1 MSETTNDNAHFEP
14 YAIHGTRQFFN
25 MSIQL
30 YTYLYDTIVAAANS
44 EQGKT
49 IGMNLL
55 WTFSKI
61 CVYAE
66 RGGILLYNSNDYIK
80 QVVDQCVY
88 MKEWVDD
95 LTSNKNIEPKTN
107 TWIHVCRISNQ
118 DNSYLEIYDNLSDT
132 LTEAECVRKYQSA
145 YLSVLN
151 ESVQYND
158 TCVFLKQNN
167 LYCIRKCS
175 GPDIKLDVATP
186 IEKSNCVPI
195 SIVYKHPDMTED
207 IDLLFLPN
215 EMYCVNNSIFSKAF
229 VRRSL
234 EYQEKPFVFD
244 DRYTIDIIDSNVT
257 MHTMTKNEYMKIL
270 VDEFKIISLDDEFP
284 LISMDDAVN
293 VCKEPIGDSSS
304 SDEDESID
312 AVNVCKEPIGDSS
325 SSDEEQPQNS
335 EDCVDT

>member
-1 MSETTNDNAHFEP
+1 MSETTNDTAYFEP

-30 YTYLYDTIVAAANS
+30 YNYLYDTIVAAANS

-80 QVVDQCVY
+80 QVVDQCVS

-95 LTSNKNIEPKTN
+95 LTSNNNIEPKMN

-167 LYCIRKCS
+167 LYYISKCS

-195 SIVYKHPDMTED
+195 SIVYKHPDMTEE

-215 EMYCVNNSIFSKAF
+215 EMYCVNNSLFSKAF
-229 VRRSL
+229 VRRIL

-257 MHTMTKNEYMKIL
+257 MYTITKNEYMKIL

-284 LISMDDAVN
+284 LISTDDAVN

-304 SDEDESID
+304 SDEDNSID
-312 AVNVCKEPIGDSS
+312 SINVCKEPIGDSS
-325 SSDEEQPQNS
+325 SSDEEQTQNS
-335 EDCVDT
+335 EDCVET

>member
-1 MSETTNDNAHFEP
+1 
-14 YAIHGTRQFFN
+14 
-25 MSIQL
+25 
-30 YTYLYDTIVAAANS
+30 
-44 EQGKT
+44 
-49 IGMNLL
+49 
-55 WTFSKI
+55 
-61 CVYAE
+61 
-66 RGGILLYNSNDYIK
+66 
-80 QVVDQCVY
+80 
-88 MKEWVDD
+88 
-95 LTSNKNIEPKTN
+95 
-107 TWIHVCRISNQ
+107 
-118 DNSYLEIYDNLSDT
+118 
-132 LTEAECVRKYQSA
+132 
-145 YLSVLN
+145 
-151 ESVQYND
+151 
-158 TCVFLKQNN
+158 
-167 LYCIRKCS
+167 
-175 GPDIKLDVATP
+175 
-186 IEKSNCVPI
+186 
-195 SIVYKHPDMTED
+195 MTED